1 MGDAVNEIEK
11 TKTSHD
17 YLKQMHR
24 WRMAFFGLV
33 ILLAGIVI
41 GAASIMIAAPH
52 KLTSPL
58 RPPEIDIER
67 LLDELQRYLHL
78 TPEQREKI
86 EPILKEDMQ
95 MLDDIRAD
103 ARSEINEIL
112 GQMNKDISAV
122 LTEQQKQIWQQR
134 LDRLQRQLRPPG
146 RGPGEGGRYRG
157 GPQERMRR
165 GPGPFGPGRRPDG
178 PNMPY
183 NGMHRRKIW
192 EHRKDP
198 NEPTSEL

>member
-1 MGDAVNEIEK
+1 MNQTEK
-11 TKTSHD
+11 TESSTTH
-17 YLKQMHR
+17 YIRRMHR

-33 ILLAGIVI
+33 ILLAGFII
-41 GAASIMIAAPH
+41 GAASITILAPNR
-52 KLTSPL
+52 LT
-58 RPPEIDIER
+58 RPPQPPETATRMMIGR
-67 LLDELQRYLHL
+67 LRRELGLS
-78 TPEQREKI
+78 PEQDEKI
-86 EPILKEDMQ
+86 GPILQKHLQKLEE
-95 MLDDIRAD
+95 IRMN
-103 ARSEINEIL
+103 ARTEITEQL
-112 GQMNKDISAV
+112 QQMNEGVSAV
-122 LTEQQKQIWQQR
+122 LTEEQKQIWQR
-134 LDRLQRQLRPPG
+134 WLRMLQWQLRPPG

-165 GPGPFGPGRRPDG
+165 GPGPFGPGQRPVG